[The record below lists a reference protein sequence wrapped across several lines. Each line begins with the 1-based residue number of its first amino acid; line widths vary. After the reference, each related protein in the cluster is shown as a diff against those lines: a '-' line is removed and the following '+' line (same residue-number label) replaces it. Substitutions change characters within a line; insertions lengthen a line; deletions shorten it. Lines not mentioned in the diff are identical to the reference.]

1 MAPFLLGSK
10 KLFGEDIIMLI
21 ESPSLPFVRH
31 RISDFP
37 VRVPVN
43 PDQVKTLDRAKVIP
57 STKQDLEAQISDLQK
72 TIDHFETLSQQF
84 IRSDANTNHGPDDVL
99 NIYRDLL
106 TKAKQAMLTAPDKPD
121 FIDISV

>member
-1 MAPFLLGSK
+1 MR
-10 KLFGEDIIMLI
+10 I
-21 ESPSLPFVRH
+21 ESPTLPYVR
-31 RISDFP
+31 RDMSAIP
-37 VRVPVN
+37 VKVPVI
-43 PDQVKTLDRAKVIP
+43 PDQVVPAGIKTLDRAKVIP

-99 NIYRDLL
+99 DIYRDLL
-106 TKAKQAMLTAPDKPD
+106 TKAKLAMVTAPDKPD